1 MGVSNLN
8 LNKMYIGD
16 SIELCKKIPDNYVNL
31 LVTSPPYADI
41 KSYGDAVNVFHPDQ
55 YVDWVIPLFQE
66 ASRFLCNDGSLI
78 FNINDKV
85 MNGKRHT
92 YVFEL
97 VYRVAK
103 ETNLYLHDRYIWG
116 KKNGMPSGSEPRR
129 LDDRIEWIF
138 HFVPKVFGSN
148 GKELKKP
155 NKFKANLKGLREPHV
170 PITLVRNKKPSS
182 GNKITNSDGT
192 AQYERKIKLPNPDG
206 RIPTTVFGFNNAACL
221 PKDSASVRH
230 PAPFHP
236 EIPEWFIDW
245 LTDEGDVVLDPF
257 MGSGSTALAAQTLNR
272 NWIGFDLNET
282 YKELTEQRLSETYNS
297 HVQKRDENGNLTN
310 RYTL

>member
-1 MGVSNLN
+1 
-8 LNKMYIGD
+8 MYIGD

-41 KSYGDAVNVFHPDQ
+41 KSYGDAVNVFHPDE
-55 YVDWVIPLFQE
+55 YVDWIIPLFND
-66 ASRFLCNDGSLI
+66 AYRFMAKDGSII
-78 FNINDKV
+78 FNVNDKV
-85 MNGKRHT
+85 MSGKRSI
-92 YVFEL
+92 YVFDL
-97 VYRVAK
+97 VCRVVR
-103 ETNLYLHDRYIWG
+103 ETDLYLHDRYIWG

-155 NKFKANLKGLREPHV
+155 NKFKANLKGQREPHAD
-170 PITLVRNKKPSS
+170 ITLVRNKKPSS

-192 AQYERKIKLPNPDG
+192 AEYERKIKLPNPEG
-206 RIPTTVFGFNNAACL
+206 RIPTTVFHFNNAACL
-221 PKDSASVRH
+221 AKGSASVKH

-245 LTDEGDVVLDPF
+245 LTDEEDVVLDPF

-282 YKELTEQRLSETYNS
+282 YKGLVNERLGESYNS
-297 HVQKRDENGNLTN
+297 HLHNRDSDGNLKAK
-310 RYTL
+310 YTL

>member
-1 MGVSNLN
+1 
-8 LNKMYIGD
+8 MYIGD

-55 YVDWVIPLFQE
+55 YVDWVMPLFQE
-66 ASRFLCNDGSLI
+66 ASRFLCKDGSLI
-78 FNINDKV
+78 FNVNDKV

-97 VYRVAK
+97 VYRVVK
-103 ETNLYLHDRYIWG
+103 ETGLYLHDRYIWG

-138 HFVPKVFGSN
+138 HFVPKVFGPN
-148 GKELKKP
+148 DKELKKP
-155 NKFKANLKGLREPHV
+155 NKFKANLEGLREPHV
-170 PITLVRNKKPSS
+170 PITLKRNLKPSS
-182 GNKITNSDGT
+182 GNKITQTDGT
-192 AQYERKIKLPNPDG
+192 AVYERKIKLPNPNG
-206 RIPTTVFGFNNAACL
+206 RIPTTIFHFNNAACL
-221 PKDSASVRH
+221 PKGSVSVDH

-236 EIPEWFIDW
+236 EIPEYYIKW
-245 LTDEGDVVLDPF
+245 LTDEGDTVLDPF
-257 MGSGSTALAAQTLNR
+257 MGSGSTALAAQTWKR
-272 NWIGFDLNET
+272 NWIGFDLNPT
-282 YKELTEQRLSETYNS
+282 YVSLTEKRLKEEYKSRLNNKDYNGTL
-297 HVQKRDENGNLTN
+297 KE